1 MTKYIS
7 KENLQYYDSKFKEYV
22 DTKLQNIEYLL
33 AYGVEWDINVADPH
47 ITRIGNDVFHKTL
60 PIQSQMKGCIAQHG
74 VVKYWLNEDNWEFR
88 KNPIYLE
95 DKNYDIEVIDDT
107 SFTIQ
112 FYIIIQDDI
121 FSTKQYQGSSAH
133 FIHPNFPEVYYYGR
147 NAEINTQN
155 NTAKYYVF
163 CSYDDYHMMPELFK
177 VELGSVRNGYDGTVK
192 VYTPEFYIKSE
203 EDGDKR
209 RVWISTMKLGDN
221 WLYQEPLLIDAY
233 KPTTL
238 REVPTNMGFLST
250 LVANSV
256 VSIVNTETYC
266 RGGTRNNTTYD
277 KYLTGDDTV
286 EKDIFRTLLGKPVT
300 QLGRNTMRVWC
311 RLNGDALLSYE
322 QYKNIFYW
330 LYVIEYANFNC
341 QEYFTTNLTSQ
352 GYKQGGLGSGITTM
366 GDWNT
371 WAKYNGD
378 HPLTPC
384 GYGDEFG
391 NNTKTKALV
400 IPAYSWE
407 VSAIDNLK
415 NGTVRSGCGSITDGK
430 VTITKITYTTSYMFY
445 AIAYNIAVKATY
457 RVTGLNDSGETLIFF
472 SNNTKVGEISAD
484 GDIEITWPETYS
496 DRQFRF
502 STLNN
507 NVNITIEVIA
517 AEAGIITKP
526 SVTMNMPRWRGFD
539 NPFGDTYTNLD
550 GVIVDADI
558 HQTNMDY
565 VYICNNPEQYADT
578 LTENYI
584 KVAEKVHT
592 DGYVKHFDLGERA
605 DIIARSVGGSTSTY
619 KCDYNYCGTK
629 NNQLRTL
636 LVGGS
641 ADDGATAG
649 LAGLRSSTGVGAA
662 GSSVAFRS
670 VSSFSSAEN

>member
-1 MTKYIS
+1 MTQYIS

-47 ITRIGNDVFHKTL
+47 ITRIGNEVFHKTL

-107 SFTIQ
+107 SSVIE

-133 FIHPNFPEVYYYGR
+133 FIHPNFPEVYYYGK

-163 CSYDDYHMMPELFK
+163 CSYNEYNMMPGLFK

-192 VYTPEFYIKSE
+192 VYTPEFYIRSE

-233 KPTTL
+233 KSTVLNSIPTD
-238 REVPTNMGFLST
+238 MGFLST
-250 LVANSV
+250 LEVNSV

-266 RGGTRNNTTYD
+266 RGGSGDTTYD

-286 EKDIFRTLLGKPVT
+286 EKDIFRTLLGKPRTSVT
-300 QLGRNTMRVWC
+300 RANMRNWC

-366 GDWNT
+366 GDWTT
-371 WAKYNGD
+371 WTKYNSGN
-378 HPLTPC
+378 PLTPC

-391 NNTKTKALV
+391 NNTNTKALV
-400 IPAYSWE
+400 IPAFSQE
-407 VSAIDNLK
+407 VSAIGNLK
-415 NGTVRSGCGSITDGK
+415 NCIILSGCGSITDGK
-430 VTITKITYTTSYMFY
+430 VTITKITYTSNYMFY
-445 AIAYNIAVKATY
+445 AIACDIAVKATY
-457 RVTGLNDSGETLIFF
+457 RVTGLNDSGETLIFY
-472 SNNTKVGEISAD
+472 SNNTKVGEISTD
-484 GDIEITWPETYS
+484 GDIKITWPETYS
-496 DRQFRF
+496 NREFRF

-507 NVNITIEVIA
+507 SVNITIEVIS
-517 AEAGIITKP
+517 AEVGTVTKS

-550 GVIVDADI
+550 GVIVDANE
-558 HQTNMDY
+558 HNTNMDY

-592 DGYVKHFDLGERA
+592 NGYVKHFDLGERA
-605 DIIARSVGGSTSTY
+605 NIIARSVRGGTSTY
-619 KCDYNYCGTK
+619 KCDYNYCGAK
-629 NNQLRTL
+629 NSTL
-636 LVGGS
+636 KTILTSGG
-641 ADDGATAG
+641 AHFGTITG
-649 LAGLRSSTGVGAA
+649 LSLLYSNNNIAQDTYY
-662 GSSVAFRS
+662 AFRS
-670 VSSFSSAEN
+670 VSSFLRVE